1 MFVAISLRGGGG
13 GLERRNHRPDPLTS
27 RFFVLGPYHEQMDSA
42 ALLDLLGNENRR
54 RILRL
59 LSRKPCYVTEISEY
73 LGVSPKAVID
83 HLRKLEEAGLVESH
97 VDDGRRK
104 YFSIARNLRLEVNV
118 SPYEFGTKSAYS
130 ASPNLDITSWRHVSL
145 HVGRMGEE
153 QADAETD
160 SADSKTDSADS
171 ETDSADSKTDSADG
185 NAAGDVDRSDEGAP
199 DLPALVSDLEQ
210 LERLENELSMAQR
223 WVQGRLTQ
231 TLDRISAHFE
241 GVDGRFYGD
250 LLRGLAGAP
259 ETTETLARR
268 VDAPPDVVVDALE
281 GLSAHG
287 VVERDGERWR
297 LVTDE
302 SA

>member
-1 MFVAISLRGGGG
+1 
-13 GLERRNHRPDPLTS
+13 
-27 RFFVLGPYHEQMDSA
+27 MDSA

-83 HLRKLEEAGLVESH
+83 HLQKLEDAGLVESH

-130 ASPNLDITSWRHVSL
+130 ASPNLDITAWRHVSL
-145 HVGRMGEE
+145 HVGH
-153 QADAETD
+153 D
-160 SADSKTDSADS
+160 
-171 ETDSADSKTDSADG
+171 
-185 NAAGDVDRSDEGAP
+185 GDVPVADTDTETVEDAAPPEENSDEDGEGPP
-199 DLPALVSDLEQ
+199 DLATLAADLEQ

-223 WVQGRLTQ
+223 WVQGRLTE

-250 LLRGLAGAP
+250 LLRGLTDGPATA
-259 ETTETLARR
+259 EELARQ
-268 VDAPPDVVVDALE
+268 VDAPPDVITDALE

-287 VVERDGERWR
+287 VVERDGDRWVLVAER
-297 LVTDE
+297 
-302 SA
+302 S

>member
-1 MFVAISLRGGGG
+1 
-13 GLERRNHRPDPLTS
+13 
-27 RFFVLGPYHEQMDSA
+27 MDSA

-145 HVGRMGEE
+145 HVGRMGDG
-153 QADAETD
+153 QADEETD
-160 SADSKTDSADS
+160 RTDE
-171 ETDSADSKTDSADG
+171 ETDRTDEEADKETTQPDGDAADE
-185 NAAGDVDRSDEGAP
+185 VDRFDEKSP
-199 DLPALVSDLEQ
+199 DLATLASDLEQ

-250 LLRGLAGAP
+250 LLRGLAGGP

-268 VDAPPDVVVDALE
+268 VDAPSDVVVDALE

-287 VVERDGERWR
+287 VVERDGDRWR